1 MDLKPFFI
9 VIALAPIYSCAV
21 LDDTKTITPP
31 ATDVRTDPHRRTT
44 DSEIEKK
51 ILGTRVRFLFNS
63 VQPTSDGVRELDELI
78 DLLERSKVF
87 HVHITGHSN
96 LEGSP
101 IQNLFLSQKRAEFVK
116 FKLENVVTDVE
127 ITSEA
132 LGDSNPIASNDT
144 ELGRQL
150 NRRVEIRYGYSY
162 DEREI

>member
-31 ATDVRTDPHRRTT
+31 ATDVRTDSHRRTT

-51 ILGTRVRFLFNS
+51 RLGTRVLFLFDS
-63 VQPTSDGVRELDELI
+63 VQPTADGARELDELI

-101 IQNLFLSQKRAEFVK
+101 VQNLFLSQKRAEFVK
-116 FKLENVVTDVE
+116 SKLESVVTGVE

-144 ELGRQL
+144 ELGQQL

-162 DEREI
+162 NEHEI

>member
-31 ATDVRTDPHRRTT
+31 ATDVGTDSHRRTT

-51 ILGTRVRFLFNS
+51 RLGTRVLFLFDS
-63 VQPTSDGVRELDELI
+63 VQPTADGARELDELI

-101 IQNLFLSQKRAEFVK
+101 VQNLFLSQKRAEFVK
-116 FKLENVVTDVE
+116 SKLESVVTGVE

-162 DEREI
+162 NEHEI